1 MMVGHVS
8 PEAGV
13 GGPLALV
20 KDGDR
25 ILIDAPRGLLALEIS
40 SSELQKR
47 KARQP
52 KQSLS
57 GVLEKY
63 AAQVG
68 SAYWGAVTH
77 SGPAGKR

>member
-1 MMVGHVS
+1 VGYVS

-13 GGPLALV
+13 GGPLGLV
-20 KDGDR
+20 RDGDR
-25 ILIDAPRGLLALEIS
+25 IVIDATRGLLSLEVS
-40 SSELQKR
+40 SSELRRR

-68 SAYWGAVTH
+68 SAFRGAVTH
-77 SGPAGKR
+77 SGPRK